1 MWKSENN
8 FLESVLSSSMVT
20 PKLPLRSAGLDDKQ
34 LYQLSHHDNYLVLE
48 TGSLTGLTGK
58 PQGLSLPPSRAPVSS
73 ATSHLDS
80 RGHTQAPT
88 LPQ

>member
-1 MWKSENN
+1 MWKSKNN
-8 FLESVLSSSMVT
+8 FQESALSSSIVI
-20 PKLPLRSAGLDDKQ
+20 PELRLRSAGLGDKH

-48 TGSLTGLTGK
+48 TGSLTGLDGK
-58 PQGLSLPPSRAPVSS
+58 PQGLSLPPSRALVSS